1 MSINALQYSLIHS
14 LDSESQGYIP
24 TMLAVHTLRP
34 EDYLSAAARVDESLV
49 CISALTG
56 ARFQIRLMPR
66 LTRDQQIRFA
76 YLAQAVEMG
85 CGWHTVVFAEHPTSP
100 PCSFLIDHQRRILFV
115 GVKVLRQSHEVV
127 LNLSRHVVEYLK
139 RAFGGPNLGC
149 GGFFVSGNATRLFI
163 GQTASITL
171 ILDPENG
178 LRFPSFVAL
187 STDELTV
194 HVATAGDEIYIRSAV
209 WRLFHKTFEPLPCY
223 SYQVGVVSDADSHI
237 IPLPMQLLCTL
248 RRVPKLT
255 FSVNAI

>member
-34 EDYLSAAARVDESLV
+34 DDFLGAAAPADESLV

-76 YLAQAVEMG
+76 YLAQAIEMG

-100 PCSFLIDHQRRILFV
+100 PCGILIDHQRRILYV
-115 GVKVLRQSHEVV
+115 DVEVLRQSHEVV
-127 LNLSRHVVEYLK
+127 LNLSSHIVEYL
-139 RAFGGPNLGC
+139 RSVSGGPNMGC
-149 GGFFVSGNATRLFI
+149 GGFFVSGNDTRLLI

-178 LRFPSFVAL
+178 LKFPSFVAL
-187 STDELTV
+187 SSDELTV

-209 WRLFHKTFEPLPCY
+209 WRLFHKTFEPLPFY
-223 SYQVGVVSDADSHI
+223 SYQVGVVTDADSHI

-248 RRVPKLT
+248 RRVPKLV
-255 FSVNAI
+255 FSVYTI

>member
-1 MSINALQYSLIHS
+1 MSIHALQYSLIHS
-14 LDSESQGYIP
+14 LDSESQGFMP

-34 EDYLSAAARVDESLV
+34 DDYLSAAAPADESLV

-56 ARFQIRLMPR
+56 ASFQIRLMPR

-115 GVKVLRQSHEVV
+115 DVRVLRQSHEVV
-127 LNLSRHVVEYLK
+127 LNLSRHVVEYL
-139 RAFGGPNLGC
+139 RSASGGPNLGC
-149 GGFFVSGNATRLFI
+149 GGFFHSGKDKRLLL

-187 STDELTV
+187 SSDELTV
-194 HVATAGDEIYIRSAV
+194 HVATVGDEIYIRSAV
-209 WRLFHKTFEPLPCY
+209 WWLFHKTFEPLPCY
-223 SYQVGVVSDADSHI
+223 SYQVGVVTDADSHI
-237 IPLPMQLLCTL
+237 IPLPMQLAYTL
-248 RRVPKLT
+248 RRVSKLT
-255 FSVNAI
+255 FSVYTI